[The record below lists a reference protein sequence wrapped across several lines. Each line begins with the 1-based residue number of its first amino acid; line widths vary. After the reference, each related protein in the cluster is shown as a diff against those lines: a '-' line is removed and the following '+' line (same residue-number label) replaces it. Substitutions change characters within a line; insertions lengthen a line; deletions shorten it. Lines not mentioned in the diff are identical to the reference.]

1 MSRCVEYNQKPDELT
16 RLLANRQ
23 RTLLN
28 LMHVTSS
35 DAFASSLFGVAAPF
49 GFGVYS
55 GDLWIKYAHTEEL
68 NPICRAPACGHVCEE
83 RAADPV
89 QGCAESNWPR
99 GPAKGPLTK
108 ATEPGQFL
116 HGDQPRP
123 RKRWPIP
130 SSRRSNALLLAC
142 SGRCTLP
149 GLTGSARRSPGH
161 RTFHSR
167 STHGRW

>member
-99 GPAKGPLTK
+99 GPGEGARHESNRTR
-108 ATEPGQFL
+108 T
-116 HGDQPRP
+116 
-123 RKRWPIP
+123 IP
-130 SSRRSNALLLAC
+130 SWRPAAPAQAVADTVKPS
-142 SGRCTLP
+142 
-149 GLTGSARRSPGH
+149 
-161 RTFHSR
+161 
-167 STHGRW
+167 